1 MSEPIVIKA
10 GDKIGD
16 AVVVPFEVGDEP
28 YTKIWLERYRCPAC
42 GWECELGAG
51 NNVTAFDDVR
61 NVVECSGRFCVPCLI
76 RWLRSQN
83 ALTIMESVR
92 RKD

>member
-16 AVVVPFEVGDEP
+16 AVAVPFGVYDQP
-28 YTKIWLERYRCPAC
+28 CTQNWLERYHCPTC
-42 GWECELGAG
+42 GWECDFGAG
-51 NNVTAFDDVR
+51 NNVTAFDDAR
-61 NVVECSGRFCVPCLI
+61 KVVECSGRVCIPCLI

-83 ALTIMESVR
+83 ALTIMEPV
-92 RKD
+92 